1 MDNDRR
7 IFDRFQARFPI
18 KFKDS
23 RADFGQE
30 VFLRDASA
38 SGAHIVARERMFF
51 NDRISLEIEL
61 PDYPQPMTLN
71 GRVVWVKPA
80 GADRSVGAG
89 GNLWD
94 IGFQFDDINFMKLQ
108 RLFKFTLA
116 S

>member
-1 MDNDRR
+1 MDNERR
-7 IFDRFQARFPI
+7 IFDRFQARFPL

-38 SGAHIVARERMFF
+38 SGAHIVAHQRMFF
-51 NDRISLEIEL
+51 NDRVSLEVEL
-61 PDYPQPMTLN
+61 PDNNQPMALN
-71 GRVVWVKPA
+71 GRVVWTKPA
-80 GADRSVGAG
+80 S

-94 IGFQFDDINFMKLQ
+94 IGLQFDNINFMRLQ
-108 RLFKFTLA
+108 RLFKFTLT